1 VIGQYTAVKAMCLV
15 CCWRW
20 WWLRILFMTSSFLH
34 WSLLLI
40 QAVRQSTCYA
50 STRLTTGTC
59 RFYSLFFTFETAS
72 FGTLATLTVEGDDEV
87 VGFCDVSTRI
97 TNKSTLYIYNPRPY
111 QSGLAV
117 HPDHRTKGIAKVFK
131 NINRNESYVLI
142 GGRL

>member
-1 VIGQYTAVKAMCLV
+1 MRSFYSKAASPWKPLYKAMESPGTAISV
-15 CCWRW
+15 RQYETH
-20 WWLRILFMTSSFLH
+20 RIL
-34 WSLLLI
+34 
-40 QAVRQSTCYA
+40 V
-50 STRLTTGTC
+50 
-59 RFYSLFFTFETAS
+59 
-72 FGTLATLTVEGDDEV
+72 ATLTAEGDDEV

-117 HPDHRTKGIAKVFK
+117 HPDHRTKGIAKVLK